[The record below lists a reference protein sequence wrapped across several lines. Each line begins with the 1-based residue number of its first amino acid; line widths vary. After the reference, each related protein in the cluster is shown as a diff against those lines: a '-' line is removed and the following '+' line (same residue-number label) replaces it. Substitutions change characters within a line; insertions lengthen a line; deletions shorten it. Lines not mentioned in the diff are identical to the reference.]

1 MTQETTGDI
10 RARAQAMFDWL
21 RGEFSPHTS
30 RVLGPWALAAVR
42 PNRVLFVDVP
52 VCTRDATLRV
62 TARLRSTKDTH
73 GYTST
78 IRLTP
83 SSFTWDC
90 TCPPSRY
97 SPCEHMATLAF
108 DVAFCK
114 TLRDVALDNREVE
127 LMSLNTDATNTRRAV
142 IAEIDEESEF
152 ARWFSGGKTFVDAP
166 IIASVDFDEA
176 YADGEHTLLLSLR
189 RQGEKARIDPRE
201 LPGLRLREPFEGLVA
216 LADPHKGAR
225 KSLAFTG
232 ATGAIV
238 LHALRE
244 HPLELTKGGQL
255 LTHDARVAQIAL
267 AINENVTTST
277 IEFDEQNR
285 VRPARAVRGVTLTW
299 RCEDGT
305 LLSSPQRNQWFFPGP
320 NAVMVD
326 VGRRRIYRAPGVDPG
341 LVLRSRRLAPLEV
354 PTAADKLERF
364 YGRLRRFGRDVGLA
378 PPSRQQLGLEGAE
391 QPEITLRIEGSPLDV
406 RATLHA
412 KYSVGEFALN
422 ADEPLSADSVRDL
435 DVERAA
441 FDRVREGPLQWSAEA
456 QRFAA
461 VDDEAAR
468 VWCAQ
473 VPALRAGGEPPIR
486 VSIAEGLE
494 GALVRRSVKSRAK
507 VSFARDWFE
516 LDARFSAD
524 DVSID
529 RAMIRAALAAR
540 RRWIALDDGTLAEIT
555 DIVRDAGAELLELL
569 GKEGPTKLSRFALG
583 RVDRLADGA
592 DVTLDEAASRVRER
606 LRAVTVAPSPRVAPG
621 LRCTLR
627 PYQEAGLAW
636 LQFLDELGVGGV
648 LADDM
653 GLGKTVTTLAYLS
666 ERKAREGA
674 KPTLVVAPS
683 SVLGNWVRECERF
696 APDLRAAV
704 MHGAQRG
711 EVLARASEW
720 DVLVTSYALLRS
732 DANALGSVDFRA
744 VIFDEAQFLKNAASV
759 TAESARSLR
768 AQTRLALTGTPVEN
782 HLGELWAILDLV
794 NPSMLGTSRDF
805 ELRYARPI
813 ANRDDVS
820 ASRLRTITRPFV
832 LRRTKREVLRELPE
846 KEEITRVVPMTAKQR
861 ALYDGMAAVLRE
873 DVERDVRAKGVGAS
887 ALNVLTALLRL
898 RQVACDP
905 MLVDAT
911 HVDASGKR
919 EAFMELVRD
928 LAREGRRALVFSQ
941 FVSLLALWREQL
953 DREGIR
959 YVYLD
964 GATTDRDRCVRDFQE
979 GDAPLFLISL
989 KAGGTGLNLTA
1000 ADTVIHLDP
1009 WWNPAVEEQA
1019 TDRAHRMGQTR
1030 KVTVYRL
1037 VSEGSVEEKIQKLK
1051 AHKKELA
1058 DAVVREQ
1065 TGALAGLSEED
1076 VRMLLSEADGAP
1088 IEAEPTVEE
1097 LARGE
1102 ETTASNETPVAAKK
1116 APRAKRAAKT

>member
-1 MTQETTGDI
+1 MTDDPRS
-10 RARAQAMFDWL
+10 RARALLDAL
-21 RGEFSPHTS
+21 RLEFSPSTA
-30 RVLGPWALAAVR
+30 RTLGPWALAAVR
-42 PNRVLFVDVP
+42 GHRVLYAEIP
-52 VCTRDATLRV
+52 ESSGGATLSVSARV
-62 TARLRSTKDTH
+62 RSGRDVSAVKTVF
-73 GYTST
+73 
-78 IRLTP
+78 RLTP
-83 SSFTWDC
+83 EGFTWGC
-90 TCPPSRY
+90 SCLPSRY
-97 SPCEHMATLAF
+97 SACEHMASLVFDLAF
-108 DVAFCK
+108 CS
-114 TLRDVALDNREVE
+114 TLRKRVLDDAAID
-127 LMSLNTDATNTRRAV
+127 LQALNTDATNTRRAV
-142 IAEIDEESEF
+142 IDELDEEAEL

-166 IIASVDFDEA
+166 IIASVDFTEA
-176 YADGEHTLLLSLR
+176 YADGEHVLLLSLR
-189 RQGEKARIDPRE
+189 KQGEKARIDPRE
-201 LPGLRLREPFEGLVA
+201 LASLRLREPFEGLVA
-216 LADPHKGAR
+216 LADPHKGTR

-244 HPLELTKGGQL
+244 HPIELTKGGQQL
-255 LTHDARVAQIAL
+255 AHDPRAAQLSLTIDEHVK
-267 AINENVTTST
+267 TST
-277 IEFDEQNR
+277 IEFDANNR
-285 VRPARAVRGVTLTW
+285 VRPPRAVRGVTLAW

-305 LLSSPQRNQWFFPGP
+305 PLPSSAKSQWFFPGP
-320 NAVMVD
+320 NSVMVD
-326 VGRRRIYRAPGVDPG
+326 VGRRKIFPAPGVDAG
-341 LVLRSRRLAPLEV
+341 LVLRSTRLAPLEI
-354 PTAADKLERF
+354 PSAPEKLERF
-364 YGRLRRFGRDVGLA
+364 YARLRRFGRDVGLA
-378 PPSRQQLGLEGAE
+378 PPSRHQLGLAGAE
-391 QPEITLRIEGSPLDV
+391 RPELTLRIEGSPLDI
-406 RATLHA
+406 RATLHG
-412 KYSVGEFALN
+412 KYSAGEFALGP
-422 ADEPLSADSVRDL
+422 DEPATPDSVRDL
-435 DVERAA
+435 DAERAA
-441 FDRVREGPLQWSAEA
+441 FDRVREGPLRWSAEA
-456 QRFAA
+456 QCFTA
-461 VDDEAAR
+461 VDDDAAR

-473 VPALRAGGEPPIR
+473 IPALRAGGEPPIR

-494 GALVRRSVKSRAK
+494 GALVRRSVKAKAK
-507 VSFARDWFE
+507 VSFKQDWFE

-555 DIVRDAGAELLELL
+555 DVVRESGVELLELL
-569 GKEGPTKLSRFALG
+569 GPEGPTKLSRFSLG

-606 LRAVTVAPSPRVAPG
+606 LRAVSVAPSPRVAPG
-621 LRCTLR
+621 LQCTLR

-696 APDLRAAV
+696 APGLRAAV

-711 EVLARASEW
+711 DLLANASEW
-720 DVLVTSYALLRS
+720 DVLVTSYALLRT
-732 DANALGSVDFRA
+732 DASALGAVDFRA

-768 AQTRLALTGTPVEN
+768 AGTRLALTGTPVEN

-794 NPSMLGTSRDF
+794 NPTMLGSARDF
-805 ELRYARPI
+805 EQRYARPI
-813 ANRDDVS
+813 ANRDDLS
-820 ASRLRTITRPFV
+820 AARLRTITRPFV

-846 KEEITRVVPMTAKQR
+846 KEEITRVVAMTAKQR
-861 ALYDGMAAVLRE
+861 SLYDGMAALLRE
-873 DVERDVRAKGVGAS
+873 DVERDVRAKGMGAS

-905 MLVDAT
+905 MLVDAAHT
-911 HVDASGKR
+911 KASGKR
-919 EAFMELVRD
+919 EAFLELVRD
-928 LAREGRRALVFSQ
+928 LVREGRRALVFSQ
-941 FVSLLALWREQL
+941 FVSLLSLWREDL

-964 GATTDRDRCVRDFQE
+964 GTTTNRDQRVRDFQE

-1037 VSEGSVEEKIQKLK
+1037 VSEGSVEEKIQRLK

-1065 TGALAGLSEED
+1065 TGALSGLSEDD
-1076 VRMLLSEADGAP
+1076 VRMLLSESDGTSIEPDPLPEALSAAATAP
-1088 IEAEPTVEE
+1088 TPT
-1097 LARGE
+1097 AIPSKP
-1102 ETTASNETPVAAKK
+1102 A
-1116 APRAKRAAKT
+1116 RAKRAAKK

>member
-1 MTQETTGDI
+1 MTDDTRSRTSALLDT
-10 RARAQAMFDWL
+10 L
-21 RGEFSPHTS
+21 RGEFSTS
-30 RVLGPWALAAVR
+30 SARRLGAWALNIVR
-42 PNRVLFVDVP
+42 ASRALYAELPESTDG
-52 VCTRDATLRV
+52 ATLSVSARV
-62 TARLRSTKDTH
+62 RSARDVSSAKAVFRMTAE
-73 GYTST
+73 G
-78 IRLTP
+78 I
-83 SSFTWDC
+83 TWGC
-90 TCPPSRY
+90 SCPPSRY
-97 SPCEHMATLAF
+97 SPCEHMATLVF
-108 DVAFCK
+108 DLAFCRSMRK
-114 TLRDVALDNREVE
+114 CVVDHEAIE
-127 LMSLNTDATNTRRAV
+127 LQALNTDATNTRRAV
-142 IAEIDEESEF
+142 IDELDEEAEL
-152 ARWFSGGKTFVDAP
+152 ARWFSGGKTFVDAS
-166 IIASVDFDEA
+166 IIASVDFSEA
-176 YADGEHTLLLSLR
+176 YADGEHILLLSLR
-189 RQGEKARIDPRE
+189 KQGEKLRIDPKE
-201 LPGLRLREPFEGLVA
+201 LASLRLREPFEGLVA
-216 LADPHKGAR
+216 LADPHKGSR

-244 HPLELTKGGQL
+244 HSVELTKGGHPL
-255 LTHDARVAQIAL
+255 SYDARAAQLSLTID
-267 AINENVTTST
+267 ESVKTST
-277 IEFDEQNR
+277 IEFDANNR
-285 VRPARAVRGVTLTW
+285 VRPARAVRGVTLAW

-305 LLSSPQRNQWFFPGP
+305 PLAGSPRSQWFFPGP

-326 VGRRRIYRAPGVDPG
+326 VGRRRIYRAPGVDAG
-341 LVLRSRRLAPLEV
+341 LVLRKQRLAPLEI
-354 PTAADKLERF
+354 PSAPERLERF
-364 YGRLRRFGRDVGLA
+364 YARLRRFGRDVGLA
-378 PPSRQQLGLEGAE
+378 PPSRKELGLAGAE
-391 QPEITLRIEGSPLDV
+391 RPELTLRIEGTPLDV
-406 RATLHA
+406 RATLHGR
-412 KYSVGEFALN
+412 YSAGEFAIG
-422 ADEPLSADSVRDL
+422 AEEPATPDSVRDL

-441 FDRVREGPLQWSAEA
+441 FDRVREGALRWSVEG
-456 QRFAA
+456 QRFTA

-468 VWCAQ
+468 VWCEQ
-473 VPALRAGGEPPIR
+473 IPALRAGGEPQIR

-507 VSFARDWFE
+507 VSFKQDWFE
-516 LDARFSAD
+516 LDARFTAD

-529 RAMIRAALAAR
+529 RAMVRAALGAR

-555 DIVRDAGAELLELL
+555 DAVRDSGVELLELL
-569 GKEGPTKLSRFALG
+569 GPSGPTKLSRFSLG

-606 LRAVTVAPSPRVAPG
+606 LRAVSVSPSPRVAPG
-621 LRCTLR
+621 LECTLR

-696 APDLRAAV
+696 APGLRAAV

-711 EVLARASEW
+711 DLLARASEW
-720 DVLVTSYALLRS
+720 DVLVTSYALLRT
-732 DANALGSVDFRA
+732 DAAALGAVDFRA

-768 AQTRLALTGTPVEN
+768 AGTRIALTGTPVEN

-794 NPSMLGTSRDF
+794 NPSMLGTARDF
-805 ELRYARPI
+805 DARYARPI
-813 ANRDDVS
+813 ASRDDVS
-820 ASRLRTITRPFV
+820 AARLRTITRPFV

-861 ALYDGMAAVLRE
+861 SLYDGMAAVLRE
-873 DVERDVRAKGVGAS
+873 DVERDVRAKGMGAS

-905 MLVDAT
+905 MLVDLAHT
-911 HVDASGKR
+911 DASGKR

-928 LAREGRRALVFSQ
+928 LVREGRRALVFSQ
-941 FVSLLALWREQL
+941 FVSLLSLWRESL
-953 DREGIR
+953 DREGVR

-964 GATTDRDRCVRDFQE
+964 GATTNRDARVRDFQE

-1037 VSEGSVEEKIQKLK
+1037 VSEGSVEEKIQRLK

-1065 TGALAGLSEED
+1065 SGALSGLSEDD
-1076 VRMLLSEADGAP
+1076 VRMLLG
-1088 IEAEPTVEE
+1088 EAEGTAIEPDLVSEPTGTEPE
-1097 LARGE
+1097 
-1102 ETTASNETPVAAKK
+1102 PVAPVASKP
-1116 APRAKRAAKT
+1116 ARAKRTAKK

>member
-1 MTQETTGDI
+1 MTEHGFSDEL
-10 RARAQAMFDWL
+10 RARVRTRFDSL
-21 RGEFSPHTS
+21 RAEIGHHTS
-30 RVLGPWALAAVR
+30 SAFGSWVIGIVREHRVLYVEP
-42 PNRVLFVDVP
+42 PTF
-52 VCTRDATLRV
+52 THDATLSV
-62 TARLRSTKDTH
+62 NARLRGPRDAH
-73 GYTST
+73 GYAST

-83 SSFTWDC
+83 ASFTWDC
-90 TCPPSRY
+90 TCPSSRY
-97 SPCEHMATLAF
+97 SPCVHMAALSF
-108 DVAFCK
+108 DTAFCRSF
-114 TLRDVALDNREVE
+114 RDIAIDGKEVE
-127 LMSLNTDATNTRRAV
+127 LMALNTDATGTRRAV
-142 IAEIDEESEF
+142 IAELDEEAEF
-152 ARWFSGGKTFVDAP
+152 ARWFSGGKTPVDAP

-176 YADGEHTLLLSLR
+176 YADGEHILLLSLR
-189 RQGEKARIDPRE
+189 KQGEKARIDPRE
-201 LPGLRLREPFEGLVA
+201 LPNLRLREPFEGLVA
-216 LADPHKGAR
+216 LADPHKGTR

-244 HPLELTKGGQL
+244 HPLELTKGGQPL
-255 LTHDARVAQIAL
+255 VHDERVAQLAL

-277 IEFDEQNR
+277 IEFDAQNR
-285 VRPARAVRGVTLTW
+285 VRPARTVRGVTLMW
-299 RCEDGT
+299 RCEDGA
-305 LLSSPQRNQWFFPGP
+305 LLPSTQKNQWYFPGP

-326 VGRRRIYRAPGVDPG
+326 VGRRRIYRAPGVDAG

-354 PTAADKLERF
+354 PTTPDKLERF

-391 QPEITLRIEGSPLDV
+391 RPELTLRIEGSPLDI
-406 RATLHA
+406 RATLHGR
-412 KYSVGEFALN
+412 YSVGEFSLGP
-422 ADEPLSADSVRDL
+422 DEPLSPDSVRDL

-441 FDRVREGPLQWSAEA
+441 FDRVREGPLRWSAEA
-456 QRFAA
+456 ERFVAA
-461 VDDEAAR
+461 DDDAAR
-468 VWCAQ
+468 VWCEQ
-473 VPALRAGGEPPIR
+473 VPALRAGGEPSIR

-507 VSFARDWFE
+507 VSFNQDWFE

-555 DIVRDAGAELLELL
+555 DVVRDAGAELLELL
-569 GKEGPTKLSRFALG
+569 DDKGPKKLSRFALG

-606 LRAVTVAPSPRVAPG
+606 LRAVTVAPTPRVAPG

-711 EVLARASEW
+711 EILARASEW

-732 DANALGSVDFRA
+732 DASALGSVDFRA

-759 TAESARSLR
+759 TAESARALR
-768 AQTRLALTGTPVEN
+768 AGTRLALTGTPVEN

-794 NPSMLGTSRDF
+794 NPSMLGTARDF
-805 ELRYARPI
+805 EQRYAKPI
-813 ANRDDVS
+813 ASRDEVS
-820 ASRLRTITRPFV
+820 TARLRTITRPFV

-861 ALYDGMAAVLRE
+861 ALYDGMAALLRE
-873 DVERDVRAKGVGAS
+873 DIERDVRAKGVGAS

-905 MLVDAT
+905 MLVDTA
-911 HVDASGKR
+911 HENASGKR
-919 EAFMELVRD
+919 EAFMELARD

-941 FVSLLALWREQL
+941 FVSLLSLWRESL

-964 GATTDRDRCVRDFQE
+964 GATTDRDRRVRDFQE

-1076 VRMLLSEADGAP
+1076 VRMLLGEADGAAIDVDP
-1088 IEAEPTVEE
+1088 PADEA
-1097 LARGE
+1097 
-1102 ETTASNETPVAAKK
+1102 ASAPAAASKP
-1116 APRAKRAAKT
+1116 ARAKRAAKK